1 MEKKVLFERNLLA
14 LSGNNPRLC
23 SRLSA
28 ASTGGNVYRFLE
40 SRTGEIIPALTL
52 PSGSARPLHST
63 VDPVREARRL
73 VSTISGEGFLVFL
86 GLGGGFAPRAALER
100 EETRRVLIIEYGCGG
115 AAELLCMR
123 DYISLLGDPRVSVL
137 LDPGAET
144 VETYLTRHYQPVL
157 DGGIRVFPLLPRT
170 EGDAAF
176 TEAAKGIKRAIDASS
191 RDYSVQAWFGK
202 RWFSNI
208 LQNLPLAEKS
218 CWSLPP
224 VRKAAVTA
232 AGPSL
237 DGQLSLLKKER
248 SGLFLLATD
257 TSLPALLGADIVPDG
272 VLSID
277 CQHIS
282 YQHFFTAVP
291 KNTFLFLDLASP
303 HTVAARAEKC
313 FFLAGGHPLTRYIRT
328 AWRPLPELDTSG
340 ANVTYAACS
349 LAESLGAREISLYGA
364 DFSYPEGKTY
374 ARDTYIYPFFE
385 KSQNRF
391 SPMEAQ
397 HSAFLYRGSF
407 LEKLHTADG
416 WRYETGSLKFYR
428 SKLEKKTA
436 ISRARLLIVPGSAFG
451 GTDTGRTDAAEGRG
465 QEFPERDQIPF
476 FAQGGARCGAAE
488 FLARYKTGLEA
499 LSSFDETEDEK
510 RNLVT
515 TILPA
520 AAAFRRIMPSAA
532 AGELFAETRAWCLD
546 KLEQALR
553 NQG

>member
-1 MEKKVLFERNLLA
+1 MEKKILFERNLLA

-28 ASTGGNVYRFLE
+28 AGTRGNVYRFLE

-73 VSTISGEGFLVFL
+73 AATIHGEGFLVFL

-100 EETRRVLIIEYGCGG
+100 EETRKVLIVEYGCGG

-123 DYISLLGDPRVSVL
+123 DYIGLVGDPRVSVL

-144 VETYLTRHYQPVL
+144 VEAYLTRYYQPVL
-157 DGGIRVFPLLPRT
+157 HGGIRVFPLLPRT

-176 TEAAKGIKRAIDASS
+176 AQAAEGIKRAIDASS

-208 LQNLPLAEKS
+208 LRNLPLAEKS
-218 CWSLPP
+218 CCSLPP
-224 VRKAAVTA
+224 VRRAAVTA

-237 DGQLSLLKKER
+237 DGQLPLLKKER
-248 SGLFLLATD
+248 PDVFLLATD

-282 YQHFFTAVP
+282 YQHFFTPLP
-291 KNTFLFLDLASP
+291 KSTVLFLDLAGP
-303 HTVAARAEKC
+303 HTVAARAEHC

-340 ANVTYAACS
+340 ANVTYAACA

-374 ARDTYIYPFFE
+374 ARGAYIYPFFE
-385 KSQNRF
+385 KGQNRF
-391 SPMEAQ
+391 FPLEAQ
-397 HSAFLYRGSF
+397 HSAFLYRGSS
-407 LEKLHTADG
+407 LEKCYTADG
-416 WRYETGSLKFYR
+416 WRYETASLKLYR
-428 SKLEKKTA
+428 TRLEEKA
-436 ISRARLLIVPGSAFG
+436 AVSRARLLAVPGPAFG
-451 GTDTGRTDAAEGRG
+451 GTDAGRAGAAGGREE
-465 QEFPERDQIPF
+465 EFPERPYLPF

-488 FLARYKTGLEA
+488 FLARYKSGLEA
-499 LSSFDETEDEK
+499 LSSFDETDDEK

-520 AAAFRRIMPSAA
+520 AAAFRRMTPSATA
-532 AGELFAETRAWCLD
+532 AELFAETRAWCRD

-553 NQG
+553 KRG